1 MKTKLLALLIFN
13 FSPLANGL
21 IFNCEAA
28 TRYVSTT
35 GTATPPYTTWATA
48 SDSIQKCINICNDGD
63 TVVVANGIYKET
75 LAITKRI
82 ALLGSSMDSCIID
95 GRGLNGIY
103 TDFITIEVLADCTIR
118 NFFILGKSID
128 GCVLIR
134 ARDVILKLKNC
145 KLENASY
152 VIQLAN
158 RSSEIN
164 GIISKNYLITFIK
177 SFVPSVIDSVYPRI
191 ENNLINHNLG
201 EESVIWCNWGGHN
214 IIKNNL
220 INISLSEYSNIAI
233 DASGWVRSIDIENN
247 IIIGSTTRDI
257 FVSDHSDSVIIMN
270 NVLRDKNV
278 GGRGIWVYDGRKTK
292 IRNNIIADN
301 EYGLV
306 ISDYTADTDY
316 NLFWNNVS
324 NTWSNAQMGQH
335 SIIADPMFVNDS
347 IPLTEIYD
355 FHLQMYSPAIDAG
368 DPAILDV
375 DGTRSDIGAYGG
387 PGGEKYDYL
396 DIAPRKPS
404 GLTANILF
412 DSLLTVR
419 WKINTEKDFSHYK
432 IFRDTVHS
440 FVPDSSNLIAVQ
452 KANAFS
458 QVVPDNIR
466 VLYYRISAVD
476 SQGNESKLSEELGVI
491 ITSIEDN
498 TISLVQDYHLYQNY
512 PNPFNSTTVIP
523 FILENAGYV
532 KIALFD
538 ITGELVGYVLN
549 EYKSA
554 GYNEVKFDTE
564 KFGKSKLTSGIYLY
578 RIEVITAGGIPSF
591 TDIKKMLLIK

>member
-324 NTWSNAQMGQH
+324 NTWQNAQMGQH
-335 SIIADPMFVNDS
+335 SIISDPMFVNDS
-347 IPLTEIYD
+347 IPLTENYD

-396 DIAPRKPS
+396 DLAPRQPS

-412 DSLLTVR
+412 DSILTVR
-419 WKINTEKDFSHYK
+419 WKINTEKDFRHYK

-440 FVPDSSNLIAVQ
+440 FIPDSSNLIAEQ
-452 KANAFS
+452 EANAFS
-458 QVVPDNIR
+458 QVVPDNIHA
-466 VLYYRISAVD
+466 LYYRVSAVD
-476 SQGNESKLSEELGVI
+476 NQGNESILSEELGVI
-491 ITSIEDN
+491 LTSIEYN

-523 FILENAGYV
+523 FILKDAGYV

-554 GYNEVKFDTE
+554 GHNEVKFNTE

-591 TDIKKMLLIK
+591 SDIKKMLLIK

>member
-335 SIIADPMFVNDS
+335 SIISDPMFVNDS
-347 IPLTEIYD
+347 IPLTENYD

-396 DIAPRKPS
+396 DLAPRQPS

-412 DSLLTVR
+412 DSILTVR
-419 WKINTEKDFSHYK
+419 WKINTEKDFRHYK

-440 FVPDSSNLIAVQ
+440 FIPDSSNLIAEQ
-452 KANAFS
+452 EANAFS
-458 QVVPDNIR
+458 QVVPDNIHA
-466 VLYYRISAVD
+466 LYYRVSAVD
-476 SQGNESKLSEELGVI
+476 NQGNESILSEELGVI
-491 ITSIEDN
+491 LTSIEYN

-523 FILENAGYV
+523 FILKDAGYV

-554 GYNEVKFDTE
+554 GHNEVKFNTE

-591 TDIKKMLLIK
+591 SDIKKMLLIK

>member
-1 MKTKLLALLIFN
+1 
-13 FSPLANGL
+13 
-21 IFNCEAA
+21 
-28 TRYVSTT
+28 
-35 GTATPPYTTWATA
+35 
-48 SDSIQKCINICNDGD
+48 
-63 TVVVANGIYKET
+63 
-75 LAITKRI
+75 
-82 ALLGSSMDSCIID
+82 
-95 GRGLNGIY
+95 
-103 TDFITIEVLADCTIR
+103 
-118 NFFILGKSID
+118 
-128 GCVLIR
+128 
-134 ARDVILKLKNC
+134 
-145 KLENASY
+145 
-152 VIQLAN
+152 
-158 RSSEIN
+158 
-164 GIISKNYLITFIK
+164 
-177 SFVPSVIDSVYPRI
+177 
-191 ENNLINHNLG
+191 
-201 EESVIWCNWGGHN
+201 
-214 IIKNNL
+214 
-220 INISLSEYSNIAI
+220 
-233 DASGWVRSIDIENN
+233 
-247 IIIGSTTRDI
+247 
-257 FVSDHSDSVIIMN
+257 MN

-324 NTWSNAQMGQH
+324 NTWQNAQMGQH
-335 SIIADPMFVNDS
+335 SIISDPMFVNDS
-347 IPLTEIYD
+347 IPLTENYD

-396 DIAPRKPS
+396 DLAPRQPS

-412 DSLLTVR
+412 DSILTVR
-419 WKINTEKDFSHYK
+419 WKINTEKDFRHYK

-440 FVPDSSNLIAVQ
+440 FIPDSSNLIAEQ
-452 KANAFS
+452 EANAFS
-458 QVVPDNIR
+458 QVVPDNIHA
-466 VLYYRISAVD
+466 LYYRVSAVD
-476 SQGNESKLSEELGVI
+476 NQGNESILSEELGVI
-491 ITSIEDN
+491 LTSIEYN

-523 FILENAGYV
+523 FILKDAGYV

-554 GYNEVKFDTE
+554 GHNEVKFDTE

>member
-347 IPLTEIYD
+347 IPLTENYD

-396 DIAPRKPS
+396 DLAPRQPS

-412 DSLLTVR
+412 DSILTVR
-419 WKINTEKDFSHYK
+419 WKINTEKDFRHYK

-440 FVPDSSNLIAVQ
+440 FIPDSSNLIAEQ
-452 KANAFS
+452 EANAFS
-458 QVVPDNIR
+458 QVVPDNIHA
-466 VLYYRISAVD
+466 LYYRVSAVD
-476 SQGNESKLSEELGVI
+476 NQGNESILSEELGVI
-491 ITSIEDN
+491 LTSIEYN

-523 FILENAGYV
+523 FILKDAGYV

-554 GYNEVKFDTE
+554 GHNEVKFNTE

-591 TDIKKMLLIK
+591 SDIKKMLLIK